1 MSSQAWHVRHSWTSS
16 LALTAVYTGACLLGR
31 ATRLDGSSLSLVW
44 PAAGVALLWLLLSWS
59 RPAVLRRDALLLM
72 GATVAINLA
81 TGAPRHLALVFA
93 ATNLLQ
99 AGVAAGVLTRRQQAW
114 RMRSPAYLGLLVG
127 AAAAVYRL
135 VIGPTLADR
144 VIALDL
150 LLVALMTGIV
160 VDAAHRDS
168 TTWLNLLVVI
178 AIIGFTATVAVS
190 RFMEQRR

>member
-1 MSSQAWHVRHSWTSS
+1 MIV
-16 LALTAVYTGACLLGR
+16 V
-31 ATRLDGSSLSLVW
+31 
-44 PAAGVALLWLLLSWS
+44 
-59 RPAVLRRDALLLM
+59 
-72 GATVAINLA
+72 II
-81 TGAPRHLALVFA
+81 
-93 ATNLLQ
+93 
-99 AGVAAGVLTRRQQAW
+99 
-114 RMRSPAYLGLLVG
+114 AYLGLLVG

-135 VIGPTLADR
+135 VVGPTLADR

-160 VDAAHRDS
+160 VDAAYRDS

>member
-1 MSSQAWHVRHSWTSS
+1 MIVT
-16 LALTAVYTGACLLGR
+16 LAYV
-31 ATRLDGSSLSLVW
+31 
-44 PAAGVALLWLLLSWS
+44 
-59 RPAVLRRDALLLM
+59 
-72 GATVAINLA
+72 
-81 TGAPRHLALVFA
+81 
-93 ATNLLQ
+93 
-99 AGVAAGVLTRRQQAW
+99 
-114 RMRSPAYLGLLVG
+114 GLLIA

-135 VIGPTLADR
+135 VVGPTLADR

-160 VDAAHRDS
+160 VDAANRDS

>member
-1 MSSQAWHVRHSWTSS
+1 M
-16 LALTAVYTGACLLGR
+16 
-31 ATRLDGSSLSLVW
+31 
-44 PAAGVALLWLLLSWS
+44 
-59 RPAVLRRDALLLM
+59 
-72 GATVAINLA
+72 TVVTI
-81 TGAPRHLALVFA
+81 
-93 ATNLLQ
+93 
-99 AGVAAGVLTRRQQAW
+99 
-114 RMRSPAYLGLLVG
+114 AYLGLLVG

-178 AIIGFTATVAVS
+178 AIVGFTATVAVS

>member
-1 MSSQAWHVRHSWTSS
+1 MIVT
-16 LALTAVYTGACLLGR
+16 L
-31 ATRLDGSSLSLVW
+31 
-44 PAAGVALLWLLLSWS
+44 
-59 RPAVLRRDALLLM
+59 
-72 GATVAINLA
+72 
-81 TGAPRHLALVFA
+81 
-93 ATNLLQ
+93 
-99 AGVAAGVLTRRQQAW
+99 
-114 RMRSPAYLGLLVG
+114 AYLGLLIA

-135 VIGPTLADR
+135 VVGPTLADR

-160 VDAAHRDS
+160 VDAANRDS

>member
-1 MSSQAWHVRHSWTSS
+1 MTVMVIA
-16 LALTAVYTGACLLGR
+16 YIG
-31 ATRLDGSSLSLVW
+31 LVI
-44 PAAGVALLWLLLSWS
+44 A
-59 RPAVLRRDALLLM
+59 
-72 GATVAINLA
+72 
-81 TGAPRHLALVFA
+81 
-93 ATNLLQ
+93 
-99 AGVAAGVLTRRQQAW
+99 
-114 RMRSPAYLGLLVG
+114 

-135 VIGPTLADR
+135 VVGPTLADR

-160 VDAAHRDS
+160 VDAAYRDT

>member
-1 MSSQAWHVRHSWTSS
+1 MSVVV
-16 LALTAVYTGACLLGR
+16 LAYAG
-31 ATRLDGSSLSLVW
+31 LVI
-44 PAAGVALLWLLLSWS
+44 A
-59 RPAVLRRDALLLM
+59 
-72 GATVAINLA
+72 
-81 TGAPRHLALVFA
+81 
-93 ATNLLQ
+93 
-99 AGVAAGVLTRRQQAW
+99 
-114 RMRSPAYLGLLVG
+114 

-135 VIGPTLADR
+135 VVGPTLADR

-160 VDAAHRDS
+160 VDAANRDT